1 MSTEDRLER
10 ICRDWL
16 QQRELVGLSA
26 AVVENQAIV
35 WEQGFGSAQLELD
48 VPVGRDSVFEIASIT
63 KLLTA
68 ELVLQLVAEGK
79 LRLDQTL
86 GETLARVD
94 ISLPPAWYVIR
105 IEQILRHSSGIRNY
119 TAIPAYWQHTR
130 EDLPYSHILDLV
142 RLMPLDF
149 EPGSRYAYDN
159 TGFFL
164 LGLVLEAITG
174 ERYEELLRRRIFT
187 PLGMKS
193 SRVQDYSLIS
203 PGRVAGYSRVE
214 GQIRNKPYYSATGT
228 FSAGC
233 VLASASDLA
242 RWATQLYSDRLP
254 AELRAAQFTPQL
266 SRAANEVAEGFSLGL
281 GWFRLD
287 NGGKPFWGH
296 NGGILG
302 FASALVHLPESGR
315 TAIVLTN
322 CDWLENP
329 HELSLALLDALEA
342 V

>member
-1 MSTEDRLER
+1 MPTEARLAR

-26 AVVENQAIV
+26 AIVEHDGLV
-35 WEQGFGSAQLELD
+35 WAKGFGSAQLELG
-48 VPVGRDSVFEIASIT
+48 VPVGQGSVFEIASLT

-68 ELVLQLVAEGK
+68 ELVLQLVAAGQLGLE
-79 LRLDQTL
+79 QTL
-86 GETLARVD
+86 GETLACVD
-94 ISLPPAWYVIR
+94 TSLPPAWYPIR

-119 TAIPAYWQHTR
+119 TAVPAYWQHTR

-164 LGLVLEAITG
+164 LGLLLEAITG
-174 ERYEELLRRRIFT
+174 ARYDELLRTRIFT
-187 PLGMKS
+187 PLGMKA
-193 SRVQDYSLIS
+193 SRAQDYGALA
-203 PGRVAGYSRVE
+203 PGRAAGYSRVE
-214 GQIRNKPYYSATGT
+214 GHIRNKPYYSATGT

-242 RWATQLYSDRLP
+242 LWAANLYSGHLP
-254 AELRAAQFTPQL
+254 PELRAAQFTPRL
-266 SRAANEVAEGFSLGL
+266 SLAANEVAEGFSLGL

-302 FASALVHLPESGR
+302 FASSLVHLPERRR
-315 TAIVLTN
+315 TAIVLAN

-329 HELSLALLDALEA
+329 HELSLALLDALDSG
-342 V
+342 